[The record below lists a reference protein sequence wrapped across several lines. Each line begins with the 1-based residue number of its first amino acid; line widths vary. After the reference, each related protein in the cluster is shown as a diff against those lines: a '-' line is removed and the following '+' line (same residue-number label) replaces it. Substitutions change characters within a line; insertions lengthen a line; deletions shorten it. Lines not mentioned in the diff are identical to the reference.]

1 MILSS
6 TSKNNSKSNN
16 TSLCVYLQLNTYNE
30 RTMQLKYSQF
40 ELPGNCAWNER
51 SQVLN
56 DPFVRC
62 KFSVVTHLP
71 WFGLIAT

>member
-16 TSLCVYLQLNTYNE
+16 TNLCVYLQLNTYNE

-56 DPFVRC
+56 DTFVRF
-62 KFSVVTHLP
+62 KFSVVTHLL

>member
-16 TSLCVYLQLNTYNE
+16 TNLCVYLQLNTYNE

-40 ELPGNCAWNER
+40 ELHAWELCLERKKPGIKW
-51 SQVLN
+51 
-56 DPFVRC
+56 PFC
-62 KFSVVTHLP
+62 
-71 WFGLIAT
+71 